1 MLAHANITNH
11 CKNPMTHSPKN
22 QKMKENEVES
32 IENAVKD
39 AGIRAIHP
47 EKMEAFADVLVN
59 RLKEPNYKGAGK
71 HWRTGGPLED

>member
-1 MLAHANITNH
+1 
-11 CKNPMTHSPKN
+11 MTLPSDGRKLD
-22 QKMKENEVES
+22 QNEVNS

-71 HWRTGGPLED
+71 HWRTGGPLEE

>member
-1 MLAHANITNH
+1 MLTYLHIR
-11 CKNPMTHSPKN
+11 KNPMTHSPKN
-22 QKMKENEVES
+22 QKLKENEVES

-47 EKMEAFADVLVN
+47 EKMEAFAEVLVS

-71 HWRTGGPLED
+71 HWRTGGPLEE